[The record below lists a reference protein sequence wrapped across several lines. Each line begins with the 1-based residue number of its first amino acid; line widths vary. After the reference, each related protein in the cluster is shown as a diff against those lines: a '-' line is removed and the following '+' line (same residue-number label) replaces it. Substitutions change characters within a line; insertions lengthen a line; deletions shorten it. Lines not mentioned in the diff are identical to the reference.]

1 MSMHGETW
9 ARKEATL
16 LAEALR
22 ARGVPVSIELQPGAG
37 GSHWGIDTF
46 VAVMMHHTVSR
57 RQQGNTPCL
66 ALVKRGR
73 PDVPGPLCNLYLGFD
88 GVARIITMGRANHP
102 GAGGPFTLDGVTIP
116 RNQGRYYTMGW
127 EVEGGLSEADWPPEF
142 HELMDNCILGTQDY
156 IRLRRKETTTA
167 AYLEHSTWAPS
178 RKIDRLGYTRS
189 KGLARL
195 TTKNAAHKAAATTKK
210 THKEE
215 DMQLKAFLFAGHSAD
230 GKRHLYCAF
239 PASRTV
245 EHMGSP
251 TQIAN
256 VRHVLYRQGYSLEEW
271 GSEVEDTSAFG
282 TYVGPAEARPKGAR

>member
-1 MSMHGETW
+1 MHGETW

-73 PDVPGPLCNLYLGFD
+73 PDVPGPLCNAYLGFD

-102 GAGGPFTLDGVTIP
+102 GAGGPYTLDGVTIP
-116 RNQGRYYTMGW
+116 RDQGRYYTFGW
-127 EVEGGLSEADWPPEF
+127 EIEGGLSEADWPPAF
-142 HELMDNCILGTQDY
+142 HDLMDACLLGTQDY
-156 IRLRRKETTTA
+156 LRRRRPDLTTA
-167 AYLEHSTWAPS
+167 AYLEHSDWAPR
-178 RKIDRLGYTRS
+178 RKIDRLGYSRPR
-189 KGLARL
+189 GLARL
-195 TTKNAAHKAAATTKK
+195 NAKNAATKPNPADK
-210 THKEE
+210 TRPQIEE
-215 DMQLKAFLFAGHSAD
+215 DPMLKAFLFAAHSSD
-230 GKRHLYCAF
+230 GARHLYCAF

-251 TQIAN
+251 DAIAD
-256 VRHVLYRQGYSLEEW
+256 VRHVLHRQGYTLEEW
-271 GSEVEDTSAFG
+271 GSDVDNVSAFG
-282 TYVGPAEARPKGAR
+282 TYVGPEAARPKGE